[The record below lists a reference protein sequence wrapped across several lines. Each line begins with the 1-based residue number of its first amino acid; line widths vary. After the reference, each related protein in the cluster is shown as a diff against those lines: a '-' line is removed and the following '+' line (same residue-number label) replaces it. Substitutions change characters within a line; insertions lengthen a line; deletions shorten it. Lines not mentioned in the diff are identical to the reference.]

1 MFCLL
6 VELKKVKDAKN
17 IVPIQ
22 MGLIKEKKK
31 EKNSSEL
38 HRNLELINIL

>member
-17 IVPIQ
+17 IVAIQ
-22 MGLIKEKKK
+22 IGVIKKK
-31 EKNSSEL
+31 
-38 HRNLELINIL
+38 INWVAQKSGAYKHPLSTT

>member
-17 IVPIQ
+17 IVTIQ
-22 MGLIKEKKK
+22 MGLIKKKIK
-31 EKNSSEL
+31 
-38 HRNLELINIL
+38 

>member
-17 IVPIQ
+17 IVTIQ
-22 MGLIKEKKK
+22 MGLIKKKNRVAHK
-31 EKNSSEL
+31 SGAYKHPLS
-38 HRNLELINIL
+38 IT